1 MSLLA
6 PAALGLFALSIPL
19 TVLYMLRSRR
29 QRVEVSSTRLW
40 EGEQEFVSAAL
51 PWQRLKITAALILQL
66 LALAAFALLLARPSY
81 EEATLL
87 GPHTVLVIDTSGSM
101 ALAGRLDAAKEE
113 ARSLVADASDAQ
125 LVSVVEAGSRARVV
139 AAFERDP
146 SALRAGIDGLEAS
159 GGVEDLEGALRLARG
174 LATPDRPTTILLLT
188 DGGLEGAVTEPIGNA
203 RQIAFDAVADNVA
216 ITAFGAGAPGEG
228 ASRLFLEVA
237 NFSDRSTTAVVE
249 TRVDGLEVGTTTLSL
264 EPGAR
269 TRRYLPLDAGPGQVV
284 EAEILGSGDG
294 NPLDDRATAILGSD
308 ASLTVAVLGEGS
320 PYLDALID
328 SLPGFGPPVGTSPDL
343 VIRDG
348 GSAAAVD
355 RPTWLIAPETPPPGV
370 TVTGRLE
377 NPVVTYQRPS
387 EPLLE
392 GLDLSDLAVAE
403 ADIVSARGWLPL
415 VQAGDVP
422 LVLLGEVDGH
432 RAVYFTFD
440 VVRSSLPVQVAFPIL
455 GARILD
461 WLGGGQLGTAAT
473 ATAGEP
479 IPLAPPA
486 GTTTRITMP
495 DGSTRA
501 IDAAARAFLDTGAP
515 GIYTIDYLFA
525 DGAVAGESVAARQ
538 FAAVEATG
546 GSRSLATGGTGTGEV
561 AEATLLREWA
571 PWVLGLVLALVL
583 LEWWVAFG
591 RPRPRFGKA
600 AA

>member
-6 PAALGLFALSIPL
+6 PAALGLLALSIPL

-29 QRVEVSSTRLW
+29 QRLDVSSTRLW

-51 PWQRLKITAALILQL
+51 PWQRLRITAALILQL
-66 LALAAFALLLARPSY
+66 LTLVAFTLLLARPFY
-81 EEATLL
+81 EETTLL

-101 ALAGRLDAAKEE
+101 ALAGRLDAAKAE
-113 ARSLVADASDAQ
+113 ARSLVVDASDAQ
-125 LVSVVEAGSRARVV
+125 LVSIVEAGARARVV

-146 SALRAGIDGLEAS
+146 GALASRIDALEPS

-188 DGGLEGAVTEPIGNA
+188 DGGLEGMVTEPIGNA
-203 RQIAFDAVADNVA
+203 RQITFDGVADNVA

-228 ASRLFLEVA
+228 ATRLFLEVT
-237 NFSDRSTTAVVE
+237 NFSDRSTTAEVE

-269 TRRYLPLDAGPGQVV
+269 AQRYLPLDAGPGQVV
-284 EAEILGSGDG
+284 EAEILGGGDG
-294 NPLDDRATAILGSD
+294 NPLDDRATAVLGGST
-308 ASLTVAVLGEGS
+308 SLTITILGEGS
-320 PYLDALID
+320 PYLDALVD
-328 SLPGFGPPVGTSPDL
+328 SLPGFGPAVGTPPDV

-348 GSAAAVD
+348 GSAAEVD
-355 RPTWLIAPETPPPGV
+355 RPSWLIAPEVPPPGV

-377 NPVVTYQRPS
+377 NPVVTYQRPG

-392 GLDLSDLAVAE
+392 GLDLSDLVVAE
-403 ADIVSARGWLPL
+403 ADIVEARGWLPL

-422 LVLLGEVDGH
+422 LVLLGEVGGH

-440 VVRSSLPVQVAFPIL
+440 LVRSNLPVQVSFPIL
-455 GARILD
+455 GARILE
-461 WLGGGQLGTAAT
+461 WLGGGQLATAAT

-479 IPLAPPA
+479 LALAPPA
-486 GTTTRITMP
+486 GASTRITMP
-495 DGSTRA
+495 DGSTRT
-501 IDAAARAFLDTGAP
+501 IDRAVLEFLDTGAP
-515 GIYTIDYLFA
+515 GIYTVDYLLA
-525 DGAVAGESVAARQ
+525 DGSVAGGFVAARQ
-538 FAAVEATG
+538 FAAVEAAG
-546 GSRSLATGGTGTGEV
+546 ASRLLATSGNGQGEV

-571 PWVLGLVLALVL
+571 PWLLGLILVLVL

-591 RPRPRFGKA
+591 RPRPRLRKVA
-600 AA
+600 A